1 MRTRGAV
8 PISRSEM
15 QNGDKARGVFVNS
28 PFNRACTKARAC
40 VRGSSIFSCCRRY
53 LKINEPLRTRT
64 ERRTLNIPYVCCVP
78 GIIVETRQGRENEG
92 YLSRVGWHESL
103 VLWTVSTYNLHYRGH
118 AFSFAPFFPGLIWI
132 HEDRM
137 CNVVADVNDRVS
149 DQSVWSWMREYDCDN
164 SIAWRHMLRR
174 ITYSRNSF
182 GIFLRELF
190 WQWAHQ
196 IHALS
201 LAPVIVKL
209 RSETSRRLFSRQW
222 RAISENRVGFE
233 FTIFSW
239 PHCLSED
246 LGVGKRWTYLIDLRR
261 ILVKGGSK
269 NLSSYQT
276 Y

>member
-1 MRTRGAV
+1 MECNFSQRKKGRIRFSSIVGTAKKISITWQRKKYKWSRNDYRAALISTRMRTRGAV

-78 GIIVETRQGRENEG
+78 GIIVETWQGRENEG

-149 DQSVWSWMREYDCDN
+149 DQSGLELNAGIR
-164 SIAWRHMLRR
+164 LR
-174 ITYSRNSF
+174 
-182 GIFLRELF
+182 
-190 WQWAHQ
+190 
-196 IHALS
+196 
-201 LAPVIVKL
+201 
-209 RSETSRRLFSRQW
+209 
-222 RAISENRVGFE
+222 
-233 FTIFSW
+233 
-239 PHCLSED
+239 
-246 LGVGKRWTYLIDLRR
+246 
-261 ILVKGGSK
+261 
-269 NLSSYQT
+269 
-276 Y
+276 

>member
-1 MRTRGAV
+1 
-8 PISRSEM
+8 
-15 QNGDKARGVFVNS
+15 
-28 PFNRACTKARAC
+28 
-40 VRGSSIFSCCRRY
+40 
-53 LKINEPLRTRT
+53 
-64 ERRTLNIPYVCCVP
+64 
-78 GIIVETRQGRENEG
+78 
-92 YLSRVGWHESL
+92 
-103 VLWTVSTYNLHYRGH
+103 
-118 AFSFAPFFPGLIWI
+118 
-132 HEDRM
+132 M

-149 DQSVWSWMREYDCDN
+149 DQRVWSWMREYDCDN
-164 SIAWRHMLRR
+164 SIAWRHTSLRR

-222 RAISENRVGFE
+222 RAISENRIGFE

-246 LGVGKRWTYLIDLRR
+246 LGGEKRWTYLIDLRR
-261 ILVKGGSK
+261 ISVKGGEQKFIFVPNLLKYISMLKQFQKLYELFNISFFSFFLFASVFLCVYTCCYSK
-269 NLSSYQT
+269 
-276 Y
+276 